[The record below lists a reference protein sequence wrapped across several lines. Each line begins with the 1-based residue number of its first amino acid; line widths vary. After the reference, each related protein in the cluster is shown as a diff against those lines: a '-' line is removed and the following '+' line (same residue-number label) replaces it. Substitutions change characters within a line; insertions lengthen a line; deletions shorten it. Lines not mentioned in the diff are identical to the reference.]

1 MKLVY
6 RKPLTFP
13 LWAKFDVK
21 NAEKQFYSLTANGV
35 KYTASDEVLPH
46 FNHIEMAGFEAS
58 SIISYRISKNRKLKL
73 YILCVF
79 PQIRVNPN
87 VTQGSFTYHFQSV
100 DFKIKKEEC
109 LVKSVFLNGDLRIEQ
124 QSESFDIVRQFFP
137 AYDKK
142 ALVENIIFT
151 NKSSNSRTVFLDD
164 YKACKKISGCY
175 FADKN
180 QHFAFTKVFYNN
192 EPINSK
198 QKFTVEPGKSITLT
212 VCYSAEA
219 LDLDEITNQ
228 IDKRQN
234 FIGGLKNNLS
244 VSTPDNLLN
253 KMTELCKIRACES
266 IFNTKNGLMHGPG
279 GGNYY
284 AALWTNDQCEYANPL
299 FAYLGYKK
307 GQE

>member
-1 MKLVY
+1 
-6 RKPLTFP
+6 

-46 FNHIEMAGFEAS
+46 FNHIEMAGLEAS

-142 ALVENIIFT
+142 ALVEN
-151 NKSSNSRTVFLDD
+151 
-164 YKACKKISGCY
+164 
-175 FADKN
+175 
-180 QHFAFTKVFYNN
+180 
-192 EPINSK
+192 
-198 QKFTVEPGKSITLT
+198 
-212 VCYSAEA
+212 
-219 LDLDEITNQ
+219 
-228 IDKRQN
+228 
-234 FIGGLKNNLS
+234 
-244 VSTPDNLLN
+244 
-253 KMTELCKIRACES
+253 
-266 IFNTKNGLMHGPG
+266 
-279 GGNYY
+279 
-284 AALWTNDQCEYANPL
+284 
-299 FAYLGYKK
+299 
-307 GQE
+307 